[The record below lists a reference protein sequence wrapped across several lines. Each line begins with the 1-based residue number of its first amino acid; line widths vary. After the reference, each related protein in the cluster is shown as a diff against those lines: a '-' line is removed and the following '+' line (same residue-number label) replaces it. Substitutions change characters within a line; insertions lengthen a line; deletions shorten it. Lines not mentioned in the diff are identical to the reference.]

1 MYTKNEITVSDSLV
15 VSGPQ
20 SYMNER
26 FPILKSKIESGQ
38 CYVFNYSLKLGNPI
52 KLALLVAVQTDFAGW
67 KGTKE
72 LLGNF

>member
-1 MYTKNEITVSDSLV
+1 MNTTTQISVSDSLV
-15 VSGPQ
+15 VTAPA

-26 FPILKSKIESGQ
+26 FPILKNEIQAGHSH
-38 CYVFNYSLKLGNPI
+38 VFNYSLKLGNPI
-52 KLALLVAVQTDFAGW
+52 KLALLVAVQIDFAAW